1 MLFRVPVERAFDAFV
16 NPEVTTR
23 FWFTHSDGRLEPGG
37 TVTWEWRMY
46 GCSTQVCVLDIKHN
60 ESIKIEW
67 GDDDRRSNVEWVFD
81 RRPDNTT
88 FVTITNDCFSGDADS
103 VVAEAID
110 SMGGFSLVLANAKA
124 FLEHNI
130 DLKLIP
136 DHAPD
141 SHVKTKTVG

>member
-1 MLFRVPVERAFDAFV
+1 MPNL
-16 NPEVTTR
+16 PEVN
-23 FWFTHSDGRLEPGG
+23 
-37 TVTWEWRMY
+37 
-46 GCSTQVCVLDIKHN
+46 LDDERVRASLWK
-60 ESIKIEW
+60 
-67 GDDDRRSNVEWVFD
+67 
-81 RRPDNTT
+81 
-88 FVTITNDCFSGDADS
+88 DADS

-141 SHVKTKTVG
+141 SHVTNDVG